1 MTASMGTASPRRTAS
16 SEIPPDDSMGHY
28 SHPQYHGPPPSYGYP
43 HQFGLSGYP
52 PMHATGGYS
61 SGPYVPGSMPH
72 PGYGISY
79 GAYGPRPSYLY
90 GPGAY
95 DPTYF
100 PEQQSRISP
109 PKQGSSYHGGPGPH
123 HPTYMQHMTSSP
135 PKSSPDARA
144 ESKTPKALDNLEE
157 DRLKAAKLA
166 EESLSDVKPIK
177 TDYHFFVLEKMK
189 EMKLLAEQEVRES
202 MKDKGKK
209 VDSYLLNS
217 NLNTRLMRAW
227 EKLSTEER
235 TLYMKKEEDDRRRF
249 MDEEEVASRHCAT
262 LTSRHQGPSLSKKP
276 LERRLQE
283 AVDESKS
290 EAFSEFSD
298 ASSSADGPAKH
309 TTEPTRLEESP
320 AKKHRTENE
329 LVTAKKDDESSS
341 EEKLNGATAALDAKD
356 IVDTTGDEACE
367 EK

>member
-1 MTASMGTASPRRTAS
+1 
-16 SEIPPDDSMGHY
+16 
-28 SHPQYHGPPPSYGYP
+28 
-43 HQFGLSGYP
+43 
-52 PMHATGGYS
+52 
-61 SGPYVPGSMPH
+61 
-72 PGYGISY
+72 
-79 GAYGPRPSYLY
+79 
-90 GPGAY
+90 
-95 DPTYF
+95 
-100 PEQQSRISP
+100 
-109 PKQGSSYHGGPGPH
+109 
-123 HPTYMQHMTSSP
+123 MQHMTSSP

-227 EKLSTEER
+227 EKLPTEER

-341 EEKLNGATAALDAKD
+341 EEKLNGTTAALDAKD

-367 EK
+367 GK